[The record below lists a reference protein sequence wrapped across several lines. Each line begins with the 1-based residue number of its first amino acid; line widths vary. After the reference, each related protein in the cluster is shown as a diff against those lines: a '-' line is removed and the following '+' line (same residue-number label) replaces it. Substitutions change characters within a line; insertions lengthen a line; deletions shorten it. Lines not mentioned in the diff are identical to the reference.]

1 MSRQEIF
8 FGKFIALLTQ
18 YHTQERSVTFYAE
31 KLCITPKYFSTLI
44 KKQTGKSA
52 AQWIDDYVI
61 LEAKNLL
68 KFSGMS
74 IQEIAYHLNFSTQS
88 FSGNILST
96 KPDSPPANIDRAN
109 KFFIHPPRNYFAFW
123 KELPIDFIIY
133 PRTSRL

>member
-1 MSRQEIF
+1 MYKIHDTILAHDSPSKNEIKMSRQEIF

-88 FSGNILST
+88 FFGKYFKHQTGLS
-96 KPDSPPANIDRAN
+96 PSEYRSS
-109 KFFIHPPRNYFAFW
+109 
-123 KELPIDFIIY
+123 E
-133 PRTSRL
+133 

>member
-88 FSGNILST
+88 FFGKYFKHQTGLS
-96 KPDSPPANIDRAN
+96 PANIDRAN
-109 KFFIHPPRNYFAFW
+109 KFFHTPTEKLLCFW